1 MMLQNGMGWLVI
13 FMMGVMWMAG
23 CSGGGEG
30 LCSEPHNISQ
40 YKALGKT
47 HQWRHPDWL
56 IQNISIA
63 RIENES
69 LGLQKRL
76 DSLALFAYIG
86 DPTPRELRELRTV
99 ASEKTTPKKLQEAIR
114 AYLDK
119 AYDKSL
125 NEEEPS
131 SQERAVE
138 NEANE
143 SSATRSLSMRP
154 RGDSGL

>member
-1 MMLQNGMGWLVI
+1 MFQNGMGRFLI
-13 FMMGVMWMAG
+13 LAMGVVWMAG
-23 CSGGGEG
+23 CSGGGVG
-30 LCSEPHNISQ
+30 LCSEPHSISQ
-40 YKALGKT
+40 YKASSKT
-47 HQWRHPDWL
+47 YQWRHPDWL

-63 RIENES
+63 RVENES

-86 DPTPRELRELRTV
+86 EPTPRELRELRTV
-99 ASEKTTPKKLQEAIR
+99 ASRTTTPNKLREAIR
-114 AYLDK
+114 AYLDQ
-119 AYDKSL
+119 AHDKSM
-125 NEEEPS
+125 NEDEPS
-131 SQERAVE
+131 SQERAGE

>member
-1 MMLQNGMGWLVI
+1 MLA
-13 FMMGVMWMAG
+13 MGVMWMAG

-30 LCSEPHNISQ
+30 LCSEPHNIPQ
-40 YKALGKT
+40 YKTLGKT

-56 IQNISIA
+56 IQNISVA

-86 DPTPRELRELRTV
+86 EPTPRELRELRTV
-99 ASEKTTPKKLQEAIR
+99 ASATTTPKKLRKAIK
-114 AYLDK
+114 AYLEETHDK
-119 AYDKSL
+119 L
-125 NEEEPS
+125 MNEDEPS
-131 SQERAVE
+131 HQERAGE

-143 SSATRSLSMRP
+143 SSATRGLSMRP
-154 RGDSGL
+154 PVDSGL

>member
-1 MMLQNGMGWLVI
+1 MLQNGMGRFVMLA
-13 FMMGVMWMAG
+13 MGVVWMAG
-23 CSGGGEG
+23 CSGGGVG
-30 LCSEPHNISQ
+30 LCSEPHNIPQ
-40 YKALGKT
+40 YKASGKAY
-47 HQWRHPDWL
+47 QWRHPDWL

-63 RIENES
+63 RVENES

-86 DPTPRELRELRTV
+86 EPTPRELRELRTV
-99 ASEKTTPKKLQEAIR
+99 ASRTTTPKKLREAIR
-114 AYLDK
+114 AYLDR
-119 AYDKSL
+119 AHDKSM
-125 NEEEPS
+125 NDNKPS
-131 SQERAVE
+131 SQERAGE

>member
-1 MMLQNGMGWLVI
+1 MGIV
-13 FMMGVMWMAG
+13 WMAG
-23 CSGGGEG
+23 CSGGRVG
-30 LCSEPHNISQ
+30 LCSEPHSISQ
-40 YKALGKT
+40 YKASSKT
-47 HQWRHPDWL
+47 YQWRHPDWL

-63 RIENES
+63 RVENES

-86 DPTPRELRELRTV
+86 EPTPRELRELRTV
-99 ASEKTTPKKLQEAIR
+99 SSRTTTPKKLREAIR
-114 AYLDK
+114 AYLDQ
-119 AYDKSL
+119 AHDKSM
-125 NEEEPS
+125 NEDKPS
-131 SQERAVE
+131 SQERAGE